1 MAVPTR
7 CTTTVV
13 IYARKCPETGKLV
26 RCGPIDVE
34 RVSGLRLNVK
44 PADKEASIEI
54 CPQDLGVN
62 SFDGVVNAEY
72 MHGVVGA
79 EDPDLTLW
87 RVTFVYFDFAL
98 GQE

>member
-1 MAVPTR
+1 MAVPAR

-13 IYARKCPETGKLV
+13 IYARKCRKTGKLV
-26 RCGPIDVE
+26 RFGPVDVE

-44 PADKEASIEI
+44 PADQKASIEI
-54 CPQDLGVN
+54 RPQDLGVN

-72 MHGVVGA
+72 MHGVVSA
-79 EDPDLTLW
+79 KDPYEGLW